1 MLSKIRTLAACI
13 LNGVSKSDIVRRI
26 VVLAYL
32 SYKGWVDVK
41 WTAMED
47 TSRSTLTNASLQVV
61 NDTTIFH

>member
-47 TSRSTLTNASLQVV
+47 TSRSTLTNAPLQVV